1 MKYTNDREAMEALRS
16 KDSEGGF
23 GYLQKKY
30 YSKIRRYI
38 FKMAHNAEDAEDI
51 AQETFMKIY
60 KSRKRIKNSDSPRSW
75 IYKIARNTFISAY
88 RKRKKFPEMLPL
100 DEPEARSYLESARIT
115 NDKEAA
121 FSWELEDLMTTAKE
135 LLKDRPER
143 WLETFVLRERNG
155 LKYEEIAETM
165 KAPMG
170 TVMSI
175 LYRVGEIMESKKS
188 MANEIYYGQ

>member
-88 RKRKKFPEMLPL
+88 RKRKKLPG
-100 DEPEARSYLESARIT
+100 
-115 NDKEAA
+115 
-121 FSWELEDLMTTAKE
+121 
-135 LLKDRPER
+135 ER
-143 WLETFVLRERNG
+143 QN
-155 LKYEEIAETM
+155 YE
-165 KAPMG
+165 
-170 TVMSI
+170 
-175 LYRVGEIMESKKS
+175 
-188 MANEIYYGQ
+188 

>member
-1 MKYTNDREAMEALRS
+1 
-16 KDSEGGF
+16 
-23 GYLQKKY
+23 
-30 YSKIRRYI
+30 
-38 FKMAHNAEDAEDI
+38 
-51 AQETFMKIY
+51 
-60 KSRKRIKNSDSPRSW
+60 
-75 IYKIARNTFISAY
+75 
-88 RKRKKFPEMLPL
+88 
-100 DEPEARSYLESARIT
+100 
-115 NDKEAA
+115 
-121 FSWELEDLMTTAKE
+121 MTTAKE